1 MFDFDAG
8 KLLVIGVVALIVIG
22 PKELP
27 RVLRQVGQALGKLRR
42 MAAEFQSQFMDAM
55 KEADLEDLRKE
66 AAKLAEAG
74 KVNVDFNPVAT
85 LKSDL
90 TSALEGKKDTSGDSA
105 EDAAIAASLREDPDG
120 VFLHTK
126 QSASAALDVPEP
138 EPTPEASFP
147 QIGEHAMAVAEP
159 VSQSL
164 AASASDH
171 TPTLDQTLVQTPAQT
186 ISPATNKIE
195 GKKEGAA

>member
-42 MAAEFQSQFMDAM
+42 MAGEFQTQFMDAM
-55 KEADLEDLRKE
+55 KEAELDDLRKE
-66 AAKLAEAG
+66 AAKLADAG
-74 KVNVDFNPVAT
+74 RVNVDFNPVAT

-90 TSALEGKKDTSGDSA
+90 TSALEGKKETSEASA
-105 EDAAIAASLREDPDG
+105 DDPAIAASLREDPDG
-120 VFLHTK
+120 VFLPTK
-126 QSASAALDVPEP
+126 QAASVSTADFPLPEP
-138 EPTPEASFP
+138 APDVSFP
-147 QIGEHAMAVAEP
+147 QIGEHAIQTAETAADTG
-159 VSQSL
+159 
-164 AASASDH
+164 AASTAAPI
-171 TPTLDQTLVQTPAQT
+171 TANAQT
-186 ISPATNKIE
+186 KIE